1 MTLWIECMHMK
12 NQGGVVRNEPP
23 PIGPIMFIAVIM
35 ALGLG
40 LSHQQQIQLAY
51 GCPTGPTEADKDKL
65 MSARSIDD
73 VTLEQYRMA
82 IDRTDEIFNYF
93 ILDKEYTDLLDFGY
107 VDREP
112 FEALQ
117 YWEGKGYTVR

>member
-1 MTLWIECMHMK
+1 MI
-12 NQGGVVRNEPP
+12 P
-23 PIGPIMFIAVIM
+23 PIGPIIFIAVIM

-51 GCPTGPTEADKDKL
+51 GCPAGTTEANKVKI
-65 MSARSIDD
+65 MFARSIDD

-93 ILDKEYTDLLDFGY
+93 ILDRKEYKDLLDFGY

-112 FEALQ
+112 FEVLQ
-117 YWEGKGYTVR
+117 YWEGKGHTVR